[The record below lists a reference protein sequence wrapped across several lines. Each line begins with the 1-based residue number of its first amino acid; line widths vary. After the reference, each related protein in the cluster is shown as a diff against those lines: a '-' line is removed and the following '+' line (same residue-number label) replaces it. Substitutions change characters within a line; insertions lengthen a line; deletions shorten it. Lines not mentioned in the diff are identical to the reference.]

1 MWITRHD
8 VTGSDFHYLPP
19 YYSLAVP
26 YLKVPNDTDEEVK
39 DHFYEKLQA
48 TVEKKPKHD
57 LLVITGDLNAK
68 VGSDVEGY
76 ERVMGKHGVGTR
88 NDNGEKLCDFCGM
101 NDLMITGTIFP
112 HKKIHKQT

>member
-1 MWITRHD
+1 M
-8 VTGSDFHYLPP
+8 
-19 YYSLAVP
+19 
-26 YLKVPNDTDEEVK
+26 
-39 DHFYEKLQA
+39 EK
-48 TVEKKPKHD
+48 TPKHD

-101 NDLMITGTIFP
+101 NDLVITGTIKP
-112 HKKIHKQT
+112 HKEIHKQTWISPDRSTCNQIQQLYWHP